1 MSFIPITVTL
11 KNGELIT
18 IRVPDIA
25 EAPKL
30 AELKR
35 SYFSIY
41 REKIFPFFHN
51 QD

>member
-1 MSFIPITVTL
+1 MSFIPKTVTL

-18 IRVPDIA
+18 ITVRDIA

-35 SYFSIY
+35 SYFFNLSRKNLSILS
-41 REKIFPFFHN
+41 
-51 QD
+51 